1 MESSPEVRHLC
12 MEGKESSLI
21 ALLSRLLREEEE
33 EEEELF
39 LYCLLQWVLPGS
51 VPRELT
57 QA

>member
-21 ALLSRLLREEEE
+21 ALLSRLLRGEE

-39 LYCLLQWVLPGS
+39 LCCLLQWVLPGS